1 MKLSVTQAILGV
13 LIILTACYITGWMIH
28 EALSAYQQPISE
40 PAGGITYVDVTPQND
55 GLFRAARC
63 GSYALPVLGILVLTI
78 GVIQTVKAET
88 RTRRLFITN
97 IIAGALIAALA
108 VIITMWGYPTVF
120 HGAMDGGSNVII
132 FSNPGRSYIGVQSA
146 SGIMVAFGLA
156 VLGVGIAQLVKS
168 RKTPEEYI
176 MSNPGA

>member
-1 MKLSVTQAILGV
+1 MKLSVTQMVLGI
-13 LIILTACYITGWMIH
+13 LIILAACYVTSWMIH

-88 RTRRLFITN
+88 RTWRLFITN
-97 IIAGALIAALA
+97 IFAGALITALA
-108 VIITMWGYPTVF
+108 IIITMWGYPTQF
-120 HGAMDGGSNVII
+120 QGALGGGSNVII
-132 FSNPGRSYIGVQSA
+132 FTNPGRSYIGVQSA
-146 SGIMVAFGLA
+146 SGMMVAFGLA
-156 VLGVGIAQLVKS
+156 VLGCGIAQLLLT
-168 RKTPEEYI
+168 RKK
-176 MSNPGA
+176 